1 MTRYRKTMA
10 EAWNDSILIESGL
23 MGTIKP
29 DQLDNIKKV
38 WAKKTMKDVTPGVKA
53 MLAKLDMPTKVAVKH
68 ANINVLSKLVLDE
81 KDPDEGVELDEG
93 RMKDIFTA
101 DQEGKSA
108 EEIAKRLKISVS
120 TVKSILGIK
129 EELDEAVGHFQKLML
144 TYGKPGGQAMVYYT
158 DYMQDLQNRAQE
170 YRKKGYIIGKM
181 GRSVPMNQLPSKM
194 PMKGKD
200 IKEALEELDESTAA
214 REIARTNTKKD
225 SMDYAMYNKSIDLLK
240 SKKYDE
246 LKKFLKKSDTAPRE
260 YVMST
265 IAKKEPATFK
275 KMYGDQTGY
284 YSLMNQK
291 EDYNAISQIDEVAN
305 FTATMLATLK
315 KEYEPMKGKS
325 ISAARARQLMNILD
339 KVNDANLEIL
349 AKHKIPFVSG
359 GAAAKLRVRKM
370 SKKGVKIS
378 TMAYG
383 GSGFYKEEGAQD
395 IAGVDNDNRAPIEE
409 LFGISSNAN
418 HRSKTIKM
426 LDTMNIKHEKS
437 GLNGLVIKGVDK
449 DKQQN
454 LLDKIKKDVGPFTTS
469 TKEELEE
476 KYTVQITK
484 KDGGK
489 VVHGSYK
496 TKPEAEKFIK
506 WYKTGDMKGTKDV
519 KVIPEG
525 MPGGANSS
533 SRKGSV
539 WRKAKKWRFGMKV
552 GSYDPKGKELEEMSK
567 DKAYAIGMAAAK
579 KHTGDTEPPLEK
591 STITKGHEIADKLLK
606 KEKRIRPT
614 RLGESAPKGQKMYGE
629 GAKKLVDRIIK
640 EKMEKK
646 Q

>member
-1 MTRYRKTMA
+1 MA

-38 WAKKTMKDVTPGVKA
+38 WAKKSMKDVTPGVKA

-129 EELDEAVGHFQKLML
+129 EELDESA
-144 TYGKPGGQAMVYYT
+144 
-158 DYMQDLQNRAQE
+158 
-170 YRKKGYIIGKM
+170 
-181 GRSVPMNQLPSKM
+181 
-194 PMKGKD
+194 
-200 IKEALEELDESTAA
+200 AA

-225 SMDYAMYNKSIDLLK
+225 SMDYGMYNKSVDLLK

-305 FTATMLATLK
+305 FTATMLSTLK
-315 KEYEPMKGKS
+315 KEFEPLKGKS

-339 KVNDANLEIL
+339 KLNDANLETL
-349 AKHKIPFVSG
+349 SKHKIPFVSG
-359 GAAAKLRVRKM
+359 GARAKLNVRRL

-378 TMAYG
+378 TMSYG

-409 LFGISSNAN
+409 AFA
-418 HRSKTIKM
+418 
-426 LDTMNIKHEKS
+426 
-437 GLNGLVIKGVDK
+437 
-449 DKQQN
+449 
-454 LLDKIKKDVGPFTTS
+454 
-469 TKEELEE
+469 
-476 KYTVQITK
+476 VQITK
-484 KDGGK
+484 KDGSK
-489 VVHGSYK
+489 LIHGRFH
-496 TKPEAEKFIK
+496 TKDKADAFIK
-506 WYKTGDMKGTKDV
+506 WYKTGDMKDTKDIKIV
-519 KVIPEG
+519 LEG
-525 MPGGANSS
+525 FGANTSTRQGS
-533 SRKGSV
+533 ASRN
-539 WRKAKKWRFGMKV
+539 AKKKYRFGYRVQDTTTEKEVKSVDEKIDPFMVSYSDRYGKHAGFEGAKTLQDLQNKAANLRKKGFKIDKMGRYNPPVKEDVQNEACWVGYKQVGMKK
-552 GSYDPKGKELEEMSK
+552 KGDRTVPNCVPEDKELEEHIEEMAK

-579 KHTGDTEPPLEK
+579 KHTGDTEAPLEK
-591 STITKGHEIADKLLK
+591 STIKKGHEIADKLLK
-606 KEKRIRPT
+606 KEKRIRPA
-614 RLGESAPKGQKMYGE
+614 RLGESVPKGQKMYGE

>member
-200 IKEALEELDESTAA
+200 IKEALEELDESAAA

-225 SMDYAMYNKSIDLLK
+225 SMDYGTVSYTHL
-240 SKKYDE
+240 
-246 LKKFLKKSDTAPRE
+246 
-260 YVMST
+260 
-265 IAKKEPATFK
+265 
-275 KMYGDQTGY
+275 
-284 YSLMNQK
+284 
-291 EDYNAISQIDEVAN
+291 
-305 FTATMLATLK
+305 
-315 KEYEPMKGKS
+315 
-325 ISAARARQLMNILD
+325 RA
-339 KVNDANLEIL
+339 
-349 AKHKIPFVSG
+349 
-359 GAAAKLRVRKM
+359 
-370 SKKGVKIS
+370 
-378 TMAYG
+378 
-383 GSGFYKEEGAQD
+383 
-395 IAGVDNDNRAPIEE
+395 
-409 LFGISSNAN
+409 
-418 HRSKTIKM
+418 
-426 LDTMNIKHEKS
+426 HE
-437 GLNGLVIKGVDK
+437 
-449 DKQQN
+449 
-454 LLDKIKKDVGPFTTS
+454 T
-469 TKEELEE
+469 
-476 KYTVQITK
+476 
-484 KDGGK
+484 
-489 VVHGSYK
+489 
-496 TKPEAEKFIK
+496 
-506 WYKTGDMKGTKDV
+506 
-519 KVIPEG
+519 
-525 MPGGANSS
+525 
-533 SRKGSV
+533 
-539 WRKAKKWRFGMKV
+539 
-552 GSYDPKGKELEEMSK
+552 
-567 DKAYAIGMAAAK
+567 
-579 KHTGDTEPPLEK
+579 
-591 STITKGHEIADKLLK
+591 
-606 KEKRIRPT
+606 
-614 RLGESAPKGQKMYGE
+614 
-629 GAKKLVDRIIK
+629 
-640 EKMEKK
+640 
-646 Q
+646 

>member
-38 WAKKTMKDVTPGVKA
+38 WAKKSMKDVTPGVKA

-129 EELDEAVGHFQKLML
+129 EELDESA
-144 TYGKPGGQAMVYYT
+144 
-158 DYMQDLQNRAQE
+158 
-170 YRKKGYIIGKM
+170 
-181 GRSVPMNQLPSKM
+181 
-194 PMKGKD
+194 
-200 IKEALEELDESTAA
+200 AA

-225 SMDYAMYNKSIDLLK
+225 SMDYGMYNKSVDLLK

-305 FTATMLATLK
+305 FTATMLSTLK
-315 KEYEPMKGKS
+315 KEFEPLKGKS

-339 KVNDANLEIL
+339 KLNDANLETL
-349 AKHKIPFVSG
+349 SKHKIPFVSG
-359 GAAAKLRVRKM
+359 GARAKLNVRRL

-378 TMAYG
+378 TMSYG

-409 LFGISSNAN
+409 RF
-418 HRSKTIKM
+418 TI
-426 LDTMNIKHEKS
+426 
-437 GLNGLVIKGVDK
+437 
-449 DKQQN
+449 
-454 LLDKIKKDVGPFTTS
+454 
-469 TKEELEE
+469 
-476 KYTVQITK
+476 QITK
-484 KDGGK
+484 MDGGK
-489 VVHGSYK
+489 LVHGSFK
-496 TKPEAEKFIK
+496 TKAEAEKFLK
-506 WYKTGDMKGTKDV
+506 WYKTGDVRKTK
-519 KVIPEG
+519 KMEIIPEG
-525 MPGGANSS
+525 FGANTSTRQGS
-533 SRKGSV
+533 ASRN
-539 WRKAKKWRFGMKV
+539 AKKKYRFGYRVQDTTTEKEVKSVDEKIDPFMLSYSDRYGKHAGFEGAKTLQDLQNKAANLRKKGFKIDKMGRYNPPVKEDVQNEACWVGYKQVGMKK
-552 GSYDPKGKELEEMSK
+552 KGDRTVPNCVPEDKELEEHIEEMAK

-579 KHTGDTEPPLEK
+579 KHTGDTEAPLEK
-591 STITKGHEIADKLLK
+591 STIKKGHEIADKLLK
-606 KEKRIRPT
+606 KEKRIRPA
-614 RLGESAPKGQKMYGE
+614 RLGESVPKGQKMYGE

>member
-200 IKEALEELDESTAA
+200 IKEALEELDESAAA

-225 SMDYAMYNKSIDLLK
+225 SMDYGMYNKSVDLLK

-305 FTATMLATLK
+305 FTATMLSTLK
-315 KEYEPMKGKS
+315 KEFEPLKGKS

-339 KVNDANLEIL
+339 KLNDANLETL
-349 AKHKIPFVSG
+349 SKHKIPFVSG
-359 GAAAKLRVRKM
+359 GARAKLNVRRL

-378 TMAYG
+378 TMSYG

-409 LFGISSNAN
+409 RF
-418 HRSKTIKM
+418 TI
-426 LDTMNIKHEKS
+426 
-437 GLNGLVIKGVDK
+437 
-449 DKQQN
+449 
-454 LLDKIKKDVGPFTTS
+454 
-469 TKEELEE
+469 
-476 KYTVQITK
+476 QITK
-484 KDGGK
+484 MDGGK
-489 VVHGSYK
+489 LVHGSFK
-496 TKPEAEKFIK
+496 TKAEAEKFLK
-506 WYKTGDMKGTKDV
+506 WYKTGDVRKTK
-519 KVIPEG
+519 KMEIIPEG
-525 MPGGANSS
+525 FGANTSTRQGS
-533 SRKGSV
+533 ASRN
-539 WRKAKKWRFGMKV
+539 AKKKYRFGYRV
-552 GSYDPKGKELEEMSK
+552 QDTTTEKEVKKDSVEEMSK

-579 KHTGDTEPPLEK
+579 KHTGDTEAPLEK
-591 STITKGHEIADKLLK
+591 STIKKGHEIADKLLK
-606 KEKRIRPT
+606 KEKRIRPA
-614 RLGESAPKGQKMYGE
+614 RLGESVPKGQKMYGE

-646 Q
+646 QWAI

>member
-38 WAKKTMKDVTPGVKA
+38 WAKKSMKDVTPGVKA

-129 EELDEAVGHFQKLML
+129 EELDESA
-144 TYGKPGGQAMVYYT
+144 
-158 DYMQDLQNRAQE
+158 
-170 YRKKGYIIGKM
+170 
-181 GRSVPMNQLPSKM
+181 
-194 PMKGKD
+194 
-200 IKEALEELDESTAA
+200 AA

-225 SMDYAMYNKSIDLLK
+225 SMDYGMYNKSVDLLK

-305 FTATMLATLK
+305 FTATMLSTLK
-315 KEYEPMKGKS
+315 KEFEPLKGKS

-339 KVNDANLEIL
+339 KLNDANLETL
-349 AKHKIPFVSG
+349 SKHKIPFVSG
-359 GAAAKLRVRKM
+359 GARAKLNVRRL

-378 TMAYG
+378 TMSYG

-409 LFGISSNAN
+409 RF
-418 HRSKTIKM
+418 TI
-426 LDTMNIKHEKS
+426 
-437 GLNGLVIKGVDK
+437 
-449 DKQQN
+449 
-454 LLDKIKKDVGPFTTS
+454 
-469 TKEELEE
+469 
-476 KYTVQITK
+476 QITK
-484 KDGGK
+484 MDGGK
-489 VVHGSYK
+489 LVHGSFK
-496 TKPEAEKFIK
+496 TKAEAEKFLK
-506 WYKTGDMKGTKDV
+506 WYKTGDVRKTK
-519 KVIPEG
+519 KMEIIPEG
-525 MPGGANSS
+525 FGANTSTRQGS
-533 SRKGSV
+533 ASRN
-539 WRKAKKWRFGMKV
+539 AKKKYRFGYRVQDTTTEKEVKSVDEKIDPFMV
-552 GSYDPKGKELEEMSK
+552 SYSDRYGKH
-567 DKAYAIGMAAAK
+567 AGF
-579 KHTGDTEPPLEK
+579 
-591 STITKGHEIADKLLK
+591 
-606 KEKRIRPT
+606 
-614 RLGESAPKGQKMYGE
+614 E
-629 GAKKLVDRIIK
+629 GAKTLQDLQNKAANFCLLYTSPSPRDRG
-640 EKMEKK
+640 
-646 Q
+646 

>member
-38 WAKKTMKDVTPGVKA
+38 WAKKSMKDVTPGVKA

-129 EELDEAVGHFQKLML
+129 EELDESA
-144 TYGKPGGQAMVYYT
+144 
-158 DYMQDLQNRAQE
+158 
-170 YRKKGYIIGKM
+170 
-181 GRSVPMNQLPSKM
+181 
-194 PMKGKD
+194 
-200 IKEALEELDESTAA
+200 AA

-225 SMDYAMYNKSIDLLK
+225 SMDYGMYNKSVDLLK

-305 FTATMLATLK
+305 FTATMLSTLK
-315 KEYEPMKGKS
+315 KEFEPLKGKS

-339 KVNDANLEIL
+339 KLNDANLETL
-349 AKHKIPFVSG
+349 SKHKIPLVSG
-359 GAAAKLRVRKM
+359 GARAKLNVRRL

-378 TMAYG
+378 TMSYG

-409 LFGISSNAN
+409 AFA
-418 HRSKTIKM
+418 
-426 LDTMNIKHEKS
+426 
-437 GLNGLVIKGVDK
+437 
-449 DKQQN
+449 
-454 LLDKIKKDVGPFTTS
+454 
-469 TKEELEE
+469 
-476 KYTVQITK
+476 VQITK
-484 KDGGK
+484 KDGSK
-489 VVHGSYK
+489 LIHGRFH
-496 TKPEAEKFIK
+496 TKDKADAFIK
-506 WYKTGDMKGTKDV
+506 WYKTGDMKDTKDIKIV
-519 KVIPEG
+519 LEG
-525 MPGGANSS
+525 FGANTSTRQGS
-533 SRKGSV
+533 ASRN
-539 WRKAKKWRFGMKV
+539 AKKKYRFGYRVQDTTTEKEVKSVDEKIDPFMVSYSDRYGKHAGFEGAKTLQDLQNKAANLRKKGFKIDKMGRYNPPVKEDVQNEACWVGYKQVGMKK
-552 GSYDPKGKELEEMSK
+552 KGDRTVPNCVPEDKELEEHIEEMAK

-579 KHTGDTEPPLEK
+579 KHTGDTEAPLEK
-591 STITKGHEIADKLLK
+591 STIKKGHEIADKLLK
-606 KEKRIRPT
+606 KEKRIRPA
-614 RLGESAPKGQKMYGE
+614 RLGESVPKGQKMYGE

>member
-1 MTRYRKTMA
+1 MTKYRKTMA

-53 MLAKLDMPTKVAVKH
+53 MLAKLDMPTKVSVKH
-68 ANINVLSKLVLDE
+68 ANINVLSKIVLDE

-225 SMDYAMYNKSIDLLK
+225 SMDYAMYNKSIELLK

-315 KEYEPMKGKS
+315 KEYEPMKGKT

-378 TMAYG
+378 TIAYG
-383 GSGFYKEEGAQD
+383 GSGFYKEESAQD
-395 IAGVDNDNRAPIEE
+395 IAGVDNDNRAP
-409 LFGISSNAN
+409 
-418 HRSKTIKM
+418 
-426 LDTMNIKHEKS
+426 
-437 GLNGLVIKGVDK
+437 V
-449 DKQQN
+449 
-454 LLDKIKKDVGPFTTS
+454 
-469 TKEELEE
+469 EE

-606 KEKRIRPT
+606 KEKRIRPA

-646 Q
+646 QWAI

>member
-1 MTRYRKTMA
+1 MA

-38 WAKKTMKDVTPGVKA
+38 WAKKSMKDVTPGVKA

-129 EELDEAVGHFQKLML
+129 EELDESA
-144 TYGKPGGQAMVYYT
+144 
-158 DYMQDLQNRAQE
+158 
-170 YRKKGYIIGKM
+170 
-181 GRSVPMNQLPSKM
+181 
-194 PMKGKD
+194 
-200 IKEALEELDESTAA
+200 AA

-225 SMDYAMYNKSIDLLK
+225 SMDYGMYNKSVDLLK

-305 FTATMLATLK
+305 FTATMLSTLK
-315 KEYEPMKGKS
+315 KEFEPLKGKS

-339 KVNDANLEIL
+339 KLNDANLETL
-349 AKHKIPFVSG
+349 SKHKIPFVSG
-359 GAAAKLRVRKM
+359 GARAKLNVRRL

-378 TMAYG
+378 TMSYG

-409 LFGISSNAN
+409 RF
-418 HRSKTIKM
+418 TI
-426 LDTMNIKHEKS
+426 
-437 GLNGLVIKGVDK
+437 
-449 DKQQN
+449 
-454 LLDKIKKDVGPFTTS
+454 
-469 TKEELEE
+469 
-476 KYTVQITK
+476 QITK
-484 KDGGK
+484 MDGGK
-489 VVHGSYK
+489 LVHGSFK
-496 TKPEAEKFIK
+496 TKAEAEKFLK
-506 WYKTGDMKGTKDV
+506 WYKTGDVRKTK
-519 KVIPEG
+519 KMEIIPEG
-525 MPGGANSS
+525 FGANTSTRQGS
-533 SRKGSV
+533 ASRN
-539 WRKAKKWRFGMKV
+539 AKKKYRFGYRVQDTTTEKEVKSVDEKIDPFMVSYSDRYGKHAGFEGAKTLQDLQNKAANLRKKGFKIDKMGRYNPPVKEDVQNEACWVGYKQVGMKK
-552 GSYDPKGKELEEMSK
+552 KGDRTVPNCVPEDKELEEHIEEMAK

-579 KHTGDTEPPLEK
+579 KHTGDTEAPLEK
-591 STITKGHEIADKLLK
+591 STIKKGHEIADKLLK
-606 KEKRIRPT
+606 KEKRIRPA
-614 RLGESAPKGQKMYGE
+614 RLGESVPKGQKMYGE

>member
-38 WAKKTMKDVTPGVKA
+38 WAKKSMKDVTPGVKA

-129 EELDEAVGHFQKLML
+129 EELDESA
-144 TYGKPGGQAMVYYT
+144 
-158 DYMQDLQNRAQE
+158 
-170 YRKKGYIIGKM
+170 
-181 GRSVPMNQLPSKM
+181 
-194 PMKGKD
+194 
-200 IKEALEELDESTAA
+200 AA

-225 SMDYAMYNKSIDLLK
+225 SMDYGMYNKSVDLLK

-305 FTATMLATLK
+305 FTATMLSTLK
-315 KEYEPMKGKS
+315 KEFEPLKGKS

-339 KVNDANLEIL
+339 KLNDANLETL
-349 AKHKIPFVSG
+349 SKHKIPFVSG
-359 GAAAKLRVRKM
+359 GARAKLNVRRL

-378 TMAYG
+378 TMSYG

-409 LFGISSNAN
+409 AFA
-418 HRSKTIKM
+418 
-426 LDTMNIKHEKS
+426 
-437 GLNGLVIKGVDK
+437 
-449 DKQQN
+449 
-454 LLDKIKKDVGPFTTS
+454 
-469 TKEELEE
+469 
-476 KYTVQITK
+476 VQITK
-484 KDGGK
+484 KDGSK
-489 VVHGSYK
+489 LIHGRFH
-496 TKPEAEKFIK
+496 TKDKADAFIK
-506 WYKTGDMKGTKDV
+506 WYKTGDMKDTKDIKIV
-519 KVIPEG
+519 LEG
-525 MPGGANSS
+525 FGANTSTRQGS
-533 SRKGSV
+533 ASRN
-539 WRKAKKWRFGMKV
+539 AKKKYRFGYRVQDTTTEKEVKSVDEKIDPFMVSYSDRYGKHAGFEGAKTLQDLQNKAANLRKKGFKIDKMGRYNPPVKEDVQNEACWVGYKQVGMKK
-552 GSYDPKGKELEEMSK
+552 KGDRTVPNCVPEDKELEEHIEEMAK

-579 KHTGDTEPPLEK
+579 KHTGDTEAPLEK
-591 STITKGHEIADKLLK
+591 STIKKGHEIADKLLK
-606 KEKRIRPT
+606 KEKRIRPA
-614 RLGESAPKGQKMYGE
+614 RLGESVPKGQKMYGE

>member
-38 WAKKTMKDVTPGVKA
+38 WAKKSMKDVTPGVKA

-129 EELDEAVGHFQKLML
+129 EELDESA
-144 TYGKPGGQAMVYYT
+144 
-158 DYMQDLQNRAQE
+158 
-170 YRKKGYIIGKM
+170 
-181 GRSVPMNQLPSKM
+181 
-194 PMKGKD
+194 
-200 IKEALEELDESTAA
+200 AA

-225 SMDYAMYNKSIDLLK
+225 SMDYGMYNKSVDLLK

-305 FTATMLATLK
+305 FTATMLSPLK
-315 KEYEPMKGKS
+315 TEFEPLKGKS

-339 KVNDANLEIL
+339 KLNDANLETL
-349 AKHKIPFVSG
+349 SKHKIPFVSG
-359 GAAAKLRVRKM
+359 GARAKLNVRRL

-378 TMAYG
+378 TMSYG

-395 IAGVDNDNRAPIEE
+395 IAGVDNDNRA
-409 LFGISSNAN
+409 
-418 HRSKTIKM
+418 
-426 LDTMNIKHEKS
+426 
-437 GLNGLVIKGVDK
+437 
-449 DKQQN
+449 
-454 LLDKIKKDVGPFTTS
+454 
-469 TKEELEE
+469 
-476 KYTVQITK
+476 QI
-484 KDGGK
+484 
-489 VVHGSYK
+489 
-496 TKPEAEKFIK
+496 
-506 WYKTGDMKGTKDV
+506 
-519 KVIPEG
+519 
-525 MPGGANSS
+525 
-533 SRKGSV
+533 
-539 WRKAKKWRFGMKV
+539 
-552 GSYDPKGKELEEMSK
+552 
-567 DKAYAIGMAAAK
+567 
-579 KHTGDTEPPLEK
+579 
-591 STITKGHEIADKLLK
+591 
-606 KEKRIRPT
+606 
-614 RLGESAPKGQKMYGE
+614 
-629 GAKKLVDRIIK
+629 
-640 EKMEKK
+640 
-646 Q
+646 

>member
-38 WAKKTMKDVTPGVKA
+38 WAKKSMKDVTPGVKA

-129 EELDEAVGHFQKLML
+129 EELDESA
-144 TYGKPGGQAMVYYT
+144 
-158 DYMQDLQNRAQE
+158 
-170 YRKKGYIIGKM
+170 
-181 GRSVPMNQLPSKM
+181 
-194 PMKGKD
+194 
-200 IKEALEELDESTAA
+200 AA

-225 SMDYAMYNKSIDLLK
+225 SMDYGMYNKSVDLLK

-305 FTATMLATLK
+305 FTATMLSTLK
-315 KEYEPMKGKS
+315 KEFEPLKGKS

-339 KVNDANLEIL
+339 KLNDANLETL
-349 AKHKIPFVSG
+349 SKHKIPFVSG
-359 GAAAKLRVRKM
+359 GARAKLNVRRL

-378 TMAYG
+378 TMSYG

-409 LFGISSNAN
+409 RF
-418 HRSKTIKM
+418 TI
-426 LDTMNIKHEKS
+426 
-437 GLNGLVIKGVDK
+437 
-449 DKQQN
+449 
-454 LLDKIKKDVGPFTTS
+454 
-469 TKEELEE
+469 
-476 KYTVQITK
+476 QITK
-484 KDGGK
+484 MDGGK
-489 VVHGSYK
+489 LVHGSFK
-496 TKPEAEKFIK
+496 TKAEAEKFLK
-506 WYKTGDMKGTKDV
+506 WYKTGDVRKTK
-519 KVIPEG
+519 KMEIIPEG
-525 MPGGANSS
+525 FGANTSTRQGS
-533 SRKGSV
+533 ASRN
-539 WRKAKKWRFGMKV
+539 AKKKYRFGYRVQDTTTEKEVKSVDEKIDPFMVSYSDRYGKHAGFEGAKTLQDLQNKAANLRKKGFKIDKMGRYNPPVKEDVQNEACWVGYKQVGMKK
-552 GSYDPKGKELEEMSK
+552 KGDRTVPNCVPEDKELEEHIEEMAK

-579 KHTGDTEPPLEK
+579 KHTGDTEAPLEK
-591 STITKGHEIADKLLK
+591 STIKKGHEIADKLLK
-606 KEKRIRPT
+606 KEKRIRPA
-614 RLGESAPKGQKMYGE
+614 RLGESVPKGQKMYGE

>member
-38 WAKKTMKDVTPGVKA
+38 WAKKSMKDVTPGVKA

-129 EELDEAVGHFQKLML
+129 EELDESA
-144 TYGKPGGQAMVYYT
+144 
-158 DYMQDLQNRAQE
+158 
-170 YRKKGYIIGKM
+170 
-181 GRSVPMNQLPSKM
+181 
-194 PMKGKD
+194 
-200 IKEALEELDESTAA
+200 AA

-225 SMDYAMYNKSIDLLK
+225 SMDYGMYNKSVDLLK

-305 FTATMLATLK
+305 FTATMLSTLK
-315 KEYEPMKGKS
+315 KEFEPLKGKS

-339 KVNDANLEIL
+339 KLNDANLETL
-349 AKHKIPFVSG
+349 SKHKIPFVSG
-359 GAAAKLRVRKM
+359 GARAKLNVRRL

-378 TMAYG
+378 TMSYG

-409 LFGISSNAN
+409 RF
-418 HRSKTIKM
+418 TI
-426 LDTMNIKHEKS
+426 
-437 GLNGLVIKGVDK
+437 
-449 DKQQN
+449 
-454 LLDKIKKDVGPFTTS
+454 
-469 TKEELEE
+469 
-476 KYTVQITK
+476 QITK
-484 KDGGK
+484 MDGGK
-489 VVHGSYK
+489 LVHGSFK
-496 TKPEAEKFIK
+496 TKAEAEKFLK
-506 WYKTGDMKGTKDV
+506 WYKTGDVRKTK
-519 KVIPEG
+519 KMEIIPEG
-525 MPGGANSS
+525 FGANTSTRQGS
-533 SRKGSV
+533 ASRN
-539 WRKAKKWRFGMKV
+539 AKKKYRFGYRVQDTTTEKEVKSVDEKIDPFMVSYSDRYGKHAGFEGAKTLQDLQNKAANLRKKGFKIDKMGRYNPPVKEDVQNEACWVGYKQVGMKK
-552 GSYDPKGKELEEMSK
+552 KGDRTVTNCVPEDKELEEHIEEMAK

-579 KHTGDTEPPLEK
+579 KHTGDTEAPLEK
-591 STITKGHEIADKLLK
+591 STIKKGHEIADKLLK
-606 KEKRIRPT
+606 KEKRIRPA
-614 RLGESAPKGQKMYGE
+614 RLGESVPKGQKMYGE